1 MKDIFFNRKNSDRS
15 GLLDSLRGFTVISMV
30 LFHGMW
36 DICYLF
42 DINAEWFRGT
52 PGFLWQQLTCCAF
65 IFLSGF
71 CGAMG
76 RRTLQRGLMVFAFG
90 MGITAI
96 TVFFTPQEKIW
107 FGVLTMIG
115 SCMMLI
121 GLLKPFLLKVPV
133 KAGFCI
139 SLLLFL
145 LTRGVN
151 EGYMGILFWKWMELP
166 AWLYQN
172 YVTTYLGFPFEG
184 FYSSDYFSLIPWLFL
199 FLGGFYLYGICGKQV
214 LSVKWQGISALNFI
228 GRHALLIYVLHQPIM
243 YGLLSL
249 WA

>member
-1 MKDIFFNRKNSDRS
+1 MKDIFLNRKKSDRS
-15 GLLDSLRGFTVISMV
+15 GLLDSLRGWTVINMV

-36 DICYLF
+36 DLYHLF
-42 DINAEWFRGT
+42 DIRAEWFRGT
-52 PGFLWQQLTCCAF
+52 PGVVWQQMTCCTF
-65 IFLSGF
+65 IILSGF

-76 RRTLQRGLMVFAFG
+76 RRTLQRGLMVFALG

-96 TVFFTPQEKIW
+96 TFFFTPREMIW

-115 SCMMLI
+115 SCMILV
-121 GLLKPFLLKVPV
+121 GLTKTVLLKIPAVFGL
-133 KAGFCI
+133 CI

-145 LTRGVN
+145 LTRNVN
-151 EGYMGILFWKWMELP
+151 QGYIGMLFWEWAELP
-166 AWLYQN
+166 GWLYQN

-199 FLGGFYLYGICGKQV
+199 FLCGFYFYGIRGQQI
-214 LSVKWQGISALNFI
+214 LSVKWQGISGLNFI
-228 GRHALLIYVLHQPIM
+228 GRHALLIYVLHQPIL
-243 YGLLSL
+243 YGLLSI